1 MLAELIIERRKRLNL
16 SQPELARRSGISRAR
31 IGDLERGKGLLGLER
46 TEGLASALGVQ
57 QRQLIEL
64 VMQGWLDDA
73 EIEYK
78 VKVRGKKV
86 RPVNTGEA
94 LKKLRLDSGVS
105 LRAMARAL
113 EVSAPRVVE
122 LERGRKLITPLTAW
136 YYADA
141 LGVDHK
147 PWVRTALQDAAH
159 RKCGAGFEVRVS

>member
-1 MLAELIIERRKRLNL
+1 MLAELIIERRQRLNL

-46 TEGLASALGVQ
+46 TAGLAEALGVQ
-57 QRQLIEL
+57 QRVLIEL
-64 VMQGWLDDA
+64 VLQGWLDEA
-73 EIEYK
+73 EINYK
-78 VKVRGKKV
+78 VKVRSKKV
-86 RPVNTGEA
+86 PVVNTGEA
-94 LKKLRLDSGVS
+94 LKNLRLKSDVS

-141 LGVDHK
+141 LSEDHK
-147 PWVRTALQDAAH
+147 PWVRIALQDAVH
-159 RKCGAGFEVRVS
+159 RKCGTDLEVKLS